1 MDQRITPAKSVSG
14 AVTLPGDKSISHRLA
29 ILAAIAEGESRILN
43 YSTGADCQST
53 LGCLRALGVEIE
65 KTGNDL
71 TVRGQGLGGLKA
83 PLEVLDA
90 GNSGS
95 TIRMLSGVLAAQP
108 FTSRIGGDDSL
119 SRRPMERIM
128 RPLAEMGA
136 SIRAREG
143 KFPPLEITGTRL
155 RAMDYTLPV
164 ASAQVKTCV
173 LFAGLFARGRTTVQ
187 EPVRTR
193 DHTEIALREFGAG
206 IDIQG
211 PSVSIQGGVPL
222 AACQVRAPG
231 DLSSAAFFLVAALA
245 APEANL
251 VIHGVGLNPTRS
263 ALLDFLI
270 SMGGEIRILSLDQSG
285 GELAGDVLVRRSR
298 IRGGLI
304 EKDLTAALIDEIPVL
319 AVLGAMSEN
328 GLTVR
333 DAQELRVKETDRIAT
348 VAENLERMGIEVEV
362 FPDGMRVPGRQRFR
376 AAEVESFGDHRI
388 AMAFA
393 VAALFADGETV
404 LRGAEAAAVSYPG
417 FFATLRNIVG

>member
-417 FFATLRNIVG
+417 FFATLRNIAG